1 MKKQLFT
8 LYFNIFLIFVGI
20 GLVIPV
26 LPVYL
31 KDLGL
36 KGSDLGIL
44 VAIFSLSQMIISP
57 FGGSL
62 ADKLGKKLI
71 ICLGLVFFTI
81 SEFLF
86 AMSHS
91 FILLIVSRILG
102 GFSAGMVMPGV
113 TGMIAD
119 ISKAKDKAKN
129 FGYMSAIINSG
140 FILGPGIGGFLAEVS
155 HRLPFYFAGA
165 LGIIAFVISVI
176 LIRQPQNTAK
186 SHHIHFETKEL
197 SKIQWGV
204 FITPIILTFVLAFGL
219 SSFETLFSL
228 YTSAKANYAPG
239 DISIA
244 IVGGGVAGAVFQIFF
259 FDKFMRYTTE
269 LTFIT
274 WALLYSVIVI
284 FSLII
289 AHSYW
294 SIMLISF
301 IVFIGFD
308 LIRPALTN
316 YYSNIAGNR
325 QGFAGGL
332 NSTFT
337 SMGNFVGPLVAGSLF
352 DVNIEFPLYMSI
364 IVMLFGIVIIF
375 IEKKLKLNRSR
386 CD

>member
-1 MKKQLFT
+1 M
-8 LYFNIFLIFVGI
+8 FL
-20 GLVIPV
+20 LSSR
-26 LPVYL
+26 LR
-31 KDLGL
+31 
-36 KGSDLGIL
+36 GS
-44 VAIFSLSQMIISP
+44 VP
-57 FGGSL
+57 
-62 ADKLGKKLI
+62 
-71 ICLGLVFFTI
+71 
-81 SEFLF
+81 
-86 AMSHS
+86 
-91 FILLIVSRILG
+91 
-102 GFSAGMVMPGV
+102 
-113 TGMIAD
+113 
-119 ISKAKDKAKN
+119 
-129 FGYMSAIINSG
+129 
-140 FILGPGIGGFLAEVS
+140 
-155 HRLPFYFAGA
+155 
-165 LGIIAFVISVI
+165 
-176 LIRQPQNTAK
+176 
-186 SHHIHFETKEL
+186 
-197 SKIQWGV
+197 IQWGV

-375 IEKKLKLNRSR
+375 IEKNLKLNRSG

>member
-1 MKKQLFT
+1 M
-8 LYFNIFLIFVGI
+8 
-20 GLVIPV
+20 
-26 LPVYL
+26 
-31 KDLGL
+31 
-36 KGSDLGIL
+36 GS
-44 VAIFSLSQMIISP
+44 VQ
-57 FGGSL
+57 
-62 ADKLGKKLI
+62 
-71 ICLGLVFFTI
+71 
-81 SEFLF
+81 
-86 AMSHS
+86 
-91 FILLIVSRILG
+91 
-102 GFSAGMVMPGV
+102 
-113 TGMIAD
+113 
-119 ISKAKDKAKN
+119 
-129 FGYMSAIINSG
+129 
-140 FILGPGIGGFLAEVS
+140 
-155 HRLPFYFAGA
+155 
-165 LGIIAFVISVI
+165 
-176 LIRQPQNTAK
+176 
-186 SHHIHFETKEL
+186 
-197 SKIQWGV
+197 IQWGV

-364 IVMLFGIVIIF
+364 IVMLFGVVIIF
-375 IEKKLKLNRSR
+375 IEKNLKLNRSG

>member
-1 MKKQLFT
+1 M
-8 LYFNIFLIFVGI
+8 FLLSSHF
-20 GLVIPV
+20 
-26 LPVYL
+26 
-31 KDLGL
+31 
-36 KGSDLGIL
+36 KGS
-44 VAIFSLSQMIISP
+44 VP
-57 FGGSL
+57 
-62 ADKLGKKLI
+62 
-71 ICLGLVFFTI
+71 
-81 SEFLF
+81 
-86 AMSHS
+86 
-91 FILLIVSRILG
+91 
-102 GFSAGMVMPGV
+102 
-113 TGMIAD
+113 
-119 ISKAKDKAKN
+119 
-129 FGYMSAIINSG
+129 
-140 FILGPGIGGFLAEVS
+140 
-155 HRLPFYFAGA
+155 
-165 LGIIAFVISVI
+165 
-176 LIRQPQNTAK
+176 
-186 SHHIHFETKEL
+186 
-197 SKIQWGV
+197 IQWGV

-364 IVMLFGIVIIF
+364 IVMLFGVVIIF
-375 IEKKLKLNRSR
+375 IEKNLKLNRSG

>member
-1 MKKQLFT
+1 M
-8 LYFNIFLIFVGI
+8 
-20 GLVIPV
+20 
-26 LPVYL
+26 
-31 KDLGL
+31 
-36 KGSDLGIL
+36 
-44 VAIFSLSQMIISP
+44 
-57 FGGSL
+57 
-62 ADKLGKKLI
+62 
-71 ICLGLVFFTI
+71 
-81 SEFLF
+81 
-86 AMSHS
+86 
-91 FILLIVSRILG
+91 
-102 GFSAGMVMPGV
+102 
-113 TGMIAD
+113 
-119 ISKAKDKAKN
+119 
-129 FGYMSAIINSG
+129 
-140 FILGPGIGGFLAEVS
+140 
-155 HRLPFYFAGA
+155 
-165 LGIIAFVISVI
+165 
-176 LIRQPQNTAK
+176 
-186 SHHIHFETKEL
+186 
-197 SKIQWGV
+197 
-204 FITPIILTFVLAFGL
+204 

-364 IVMLFGIVIIF
+364 IVMLFGVVIIF
-375 IEKKLKLNRSR
+375 IEKNLKLNRSG